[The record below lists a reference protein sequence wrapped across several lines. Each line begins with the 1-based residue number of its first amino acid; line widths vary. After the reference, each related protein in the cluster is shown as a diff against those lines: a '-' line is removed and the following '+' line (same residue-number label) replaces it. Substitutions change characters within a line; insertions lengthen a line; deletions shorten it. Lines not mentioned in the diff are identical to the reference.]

1 MRGRFKIF
9 LFTMIIGTLLV
20 FISACAKEESAQVT
34 LDEFSAAT
42 DYTQVV
48 ASAADVVVAPLRDRV
63 IGSGTIQGREEAV
76 IKARTGGVI
85 ELIDFTLGATLTKN
99 QVVMTLDDT
108 VAKLTVSQLESQYQ
122 NSLKDIEASEKL
134 FERGALSLAQL
145 TQARAAL
152 DGLKAQL
159 QLAQDSLANTQ
170 VITPIA
176 GRVAERNTQLVVGDL
191 IQPGQQIGRV
201 VDLDKLRVTL
211 PVGQSQLFLI
221 REGYEA
227 KIDIVTPTETITS
240 MGFVSAISASS
251 DSRTGSWSVLVDFDN
266 PRTDIIRA
274 GISVEVTIYNRDA
287 PLYTLVPNA
296 AMVYRNELNY
306 IYMVDGTNARLVE
319 VVVVDQ
325 YGDYTAIQSKDA
337 SVGLLDGR
345 VLVSGLSRILD
356 GDSIIT
362 VRY

>member
-1 MRGRFKIF
+1 MRGRVRI
-9 LFTMIIGTLLV
+9 LLYTIVIGSVLL
-20 FISACAKEESAQVT
+20 FISSCAREESTQVT
-34 LDEFSAAT
+34 WDELSAAT

-76 IKARTGGVI
+76 LKARAGGVI
-85 ELIDFTLGATLTKN
+85 ESIDFSLGDTLEKN
-99 QVVMTLDDT
+99 QVVMTIDDT
-108 VAKLTVSQLESQYQ
+108 VAKLTVSQLENQYQ

-176 GRVAERNTQLVVGDL
+176 GRVAERNGQLVVGDL

-227 KIDIVTPTETITS
+227 RIDIVTPTEIISTT
-240 MGFVSAISASS
+240 GFVSAISASS

-274 GISVEVTIYNRDA
+274 GISAEVTIFNRDA

-296 AMVYRNELNY
+296 AMVYRDDLNY
-306 IYMVDGTNARLVE
+306 IYMVEGTNARLVE
-319 VVVVDQ
+319 VAVVDQ
-325 YGDYTAIQSKDA
+325 YGDYTAIQSKEATVELRDQ
-337 SVGLLDGR
+337 R